1 MLLVLKK
8 KLQLIGK
15 MNKTENKKKEDI
27 LKKAKSIVSIEGWS
41 SEILLKLQKQ
51 NIKKNDLFF
60 FFPDGYKDLLEYAL
74 QNINEKL
81 EFKLKKINLINFPLN
96 KRIKKILL
104 LRFDILNEDKEFYKK
119 TFNHLLLP
127 TNNKISKKSLYNSV
141 NTMWYLA
148 GDNSTD
154 FNFYTKRLI
163 LSGIYTNALFVFFSK
178 EMKYVEENIDENLKR
193 ISKIPKIKE
202 RISFIKNNAPKF
214 LKGFLA

>member
-1 MLLVLKK
+1 
-8 KLQLIGK
+8 
-15 MNKTENKKKEDI
+15 MNKTENKNINKKKEDI
-27 LKKAKSIVSIEGWS
+27 LKKTKKIVSIEGWS
-41 SEILLKLQKQ
+41 PDIFLKLQKQ
-51 NIKKNDLFF
+51 NIDKNDLFYF
-60 FFPDGYKDLLEYAL
+60 FQNRYKDLLEYAL
-74 QNINEKL
+74 RDINVKL
-81 EFKLKKINLINFPLN
+81 ENKLKKINLINFPIN

-178 EMKYVEENIDENLKR
+178 DIKDVEENLDINLKR

-202 RISFIKNNAPKF
+202 KLSLIKDNAPKLF
-214 LKGFLA
+214 KSFLA